1 MKKSPSDALEFILKR
16 WNITPTRRNPIE
28 IPNIDRWDLAKLF
41 FELDMNLGTEIG
53 VLFGRYSK
61 ILCEANPKL
70 KLFSIDPW
78 QKYDEYRDLKIQKDF
93 DDLYEKT
100 KTNLAQFNCKIIREK
115 SMDAVKNFPDNFLD
129 FVYIDGN
136 HEFASET
143 NDVCEWSKKV
153 RPGGIISGHDYLHY
167 RQRSYSHSYEVV
179 NAYTCA
185 YRITPWFVTERSSK
199 DPIRS
204 WFWVKS

>member
-1 MKKSPSDALEFILKR
+1 MKPPPNTLEFVLKK
-16 WNITPTRRNPIE
+16 WNIKPGLRHPIE
-28 IPNIDRWDLAKLF
+28 IPSVGRYDLAKLF
-41 FELDMNLGTEIG
+41 AELGFTKGAEIG

-61 ILCEANPKL
+61 ILCEVNPKL

-78 QKYDEYRDLKIQKDF
+78 LAYKEYKDLTTQDDF
-93 DDLYEKT
+93 DNLYEQT
-100 KTNLAQFNCKIIREK
+100 KTALASFNCKIIRAK
-115 SMDAVKNFPDNFLD
+115 SMDAIKEFSDNSLD

-143 NDVCEWSKKV
+143 NDIYEWSKKV
-153 RPGGIISGHDYLHY
+153 RPGGIISGHDYIRY
-167 RQRSYSHSYEVV
+167 RLTSFSHSYEVV
-179 NAYTCA
+179 NAYTYA
-185 YRITPWFVTERSSK
+185 YRITPWFVTSRSRG